1 MRLIVTD
8 IRLTRRTDFFSQV
21 ALRFAPPFAPMMT
34 ATSAEATAARE
45 VPDEAENEENA
56 HPEEHVAFRA
66 KWNEGKSRSLACRC
80 SYVCLTSTHNISRA
94 LLCAVA
100 KAAVYQS
107 KGKIFGD
114 PKAAIEPLSADL
126 LAKLEGGKGAGER
139 RQVLSDLQRDIQE
152 WKTSK
157 KTAFASLGETFGG
170 AKASDDAAEVLEK
183 TISRGDGWSVAD
195 RERVSRELL
204 LRYDRNC
211 LAHCEEAFETPEELL
226 RHKTRCAFRP
236 TQCPNDEC
244 VEVFCAN
251 VAGVHDQTCPFKL
264 LPCPQKCG
272 SDVQRRAM
280 RAHLADECDRRPAT
294 CPFAALGCGARCDA
308 GTLDAHVRDAAPAHV
323 ALLARRVEA
332 LRESAERADGKTAAL
347 AVAVADV
354 AGRVTSAA
362 RDVSG
367 LERAAQA
374 AETSAANA
382 HAAAK
387 KTKKEHDALLAGVA
401 KAIAALESESKKQ
414 RKEIAAVVQAMDKL
428 AKEVREK

>member
-1 MRLIVTD
+1 
-8 IRLTRRTDFFSQV
+8 
-21 ALRFAPPFAPMMT
+21 MMT
-34 ATSAEATAARE
+34 AASAEATAARE
-45 VPDEAENEENA
+45 ARDEAENEENA
-56 HPEEHVAFRA
+56 NPEEHVAFLA
-66 KWNEGKSRSLACRC
+66 KWNEGKTRSSACRC
-80 SYVCLTSTHNISRA
+80 SHICLTSTHNISRA

-107 KGKIFGD
+107 AGKIFGD
-114 PKAAIEPLSADL
+114 PKAAVAPLSADL
-126 LAKLEGGKGAGER
+126 LANLEGDKGTAGEAG
-139 RQVLSDLQRDIQE
+139 VLTDLHRDVQE
-152 WKTSK
+152 WTTSK

-170 AKASDDAAEVLEK
+170 AKASDDAAEALEK
-183 TISRGDGWSVAD
+183 SLARGDGWSVAD

-204 LRYDRNC
+204 LRYDREC

-244 VEVFCAN
+244 VEVFSAN
-251 VAGVHDQTCPFKL
+251 VAGAHDATCPCKP

-280 RAHLADECDRRPAT
+280 RAHLAGACDRRPAT
-294 CPFAALGCGARCDA
+294 CPLAAFGCGARCDA

-323 ALLARRVEA
+323 ELLARRVES
-332 LRESAERADGKTAAL
+332 LGGGMERADQKTAAL

-354 AGRVTSAA
+354 AGRMTAAA
-362 RDVSG
+362 RDVGG

-382 HAAAK
+382 NAAVK
-387 KTKKEHDALLAGVA
+387 KTEKEHDALLAGVA
-401 KAIAALESESKKQ
+401 KAIAALESEAKKQ
-414 RKEIAAVVQAMDKL
+414 RKEIAAVMQAMDKL
-428 AKEVREK
+428 AKEVREKR